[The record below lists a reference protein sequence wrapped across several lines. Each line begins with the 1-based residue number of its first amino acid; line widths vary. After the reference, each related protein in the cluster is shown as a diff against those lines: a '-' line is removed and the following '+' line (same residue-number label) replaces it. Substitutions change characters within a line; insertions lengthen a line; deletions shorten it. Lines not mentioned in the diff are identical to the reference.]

1 MPCYIRYLLSAVHT
15 TWSDL
20 NFAVGTEMEDE
31 NGGEGNMKTASEEEE
46 EGCGQVP

>member
-31 NGGEGNMKTASEEEE
+31 NGREGNMKTESEEK

>member
-31 NGGEGNMKTASEEEE
+31 VGGEGNMKTESEEK